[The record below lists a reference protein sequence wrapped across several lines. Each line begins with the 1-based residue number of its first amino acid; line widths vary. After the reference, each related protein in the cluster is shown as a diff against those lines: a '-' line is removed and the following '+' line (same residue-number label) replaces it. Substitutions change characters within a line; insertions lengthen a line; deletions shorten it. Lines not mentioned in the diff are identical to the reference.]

1 MENRYFL
8 SLKKFLLSLSDLH
21 KVNRENYVSFFS
33 FTGLI
38 KLVDTFIS
46 VLVLIL
52 LLWQFR
58 LLEKTNTNFRFEITK
73 NSITRLK
80 VVSRIEIDL
89 NQSVFLSFK
98 SRNAGFL
105 WFQTRK
111 TWFQVWEP
119 PNKPKLGVPTRLNLE
134 KFKKCVKNDENDQFR
149 QTRWS
154 TLLSSTFEEIVSQ
167 AT

>member
-1 MENRYFL
+1 MYEISQVDSSGSKPVSYFIEKFSTLPFLVLSVYWAEITKKLKLRSFRFLSMENHYFL

-58 LLEKTNTNFRFEITK
+58 LLEKTNTTFRFEITK

-89 NQSVFLSFK
+89 NKSVFFIV
-98 SRNAGFL
+98 
-105 WFQTRK
+105 
-111 TWFQVWEP
+111 QV
-119 PNKPKLGVPTRLNLE
+119 
-134 KFKKCVKNDENDQFR
+134 
-149 QTRWS
+149 
-154 TLLSSTFEEIVSQ
+154 
-167 AT
+167 